1 MATRSTPRRDQ
12 EVLSAAARVFYAR
25 GYADASVQHVADELG
40 ILKGSLYHYISSKEE
55 LLYRLLDET
64 HGEVSR
70 ILAEVE
76 AEQGLAPLARL
87 RLYVRPPG
95 RVTAW
100 PTSSASRSTTTT
112 SSGSATSAGSDIV
125 FRRRAHEEFV
135 TRLIAEAQRDGDVA
149 PDEDARVLTRLVFG
163 TMILTYSWF
172 RAGRDDPDAVA
183 DSCAEFAIRGVTGGG
198 D

>member
-12 EVLSAAARVFYAR
+12 EVLSAAARVFHAR

-64 HGEVSR
+64 HEEVSR
-70 ILAEVE
+70 ILDEV
-76 AEQGLAPLARL
+76 AASDSPPLDRL
-87 RLYVRPPG
+87 RLYVRRQVAYNLENLE
-95 RVTAW
+95 RVAVYHHGL
-100 PTSSASRSTTTT
+100 ARL
-112 SSGSATSAGSDIV
+112 GDERRLDLVG
-125 FRRRAHEEFV
+125 RRREHEDFV
-135 TRLIAEAQRDGDVA
+135 TELIAAAQADGDVA
-149 PDEDARVLTRLVFG
+149 AGEDPRVLTRLVFG
-163 TMILTYSWF
+163 TMILTYNWF
-172 RAGRDDPDAVA
+172 RAGRDDPEQVA

>member
-12 EVLSAAARVFYAR
+12 EVLSAAARVFHAR

-64 HGEVSR
+64 HEEVSR
-70 ILAEVE
+70 ILDEVAAEDSP
-76 AEQGLAPLARL
+76 PLDRL
-87 RLYVRPPG
+87 RLYVRRQVAYNLENLE
-95 RVTAW
+95 RVAVYHHDL
-100 PTSSASRSTTTT
+100 ARL
-112 SSGSATSAGSDIV
+112 GDARRGDLV
-125 FRRRAHEEFV
+125 GRRREHEDFV
-135 TRLIAEAQRDGDVA
+135 TDLIAGAQADGDVA
-149 PDEDARVLTRLVFG
+149 ADEDPRVLTRLVFG
-163 TMILTYSWF
+163 TMILTYNWF
-172 RAGRDDPDAVA
+172 RAGRDDPEQVA

>member
-12 EVLSAAARVFYAR
+12 EVLSAAARVFHAR

-55 LLYRLLDET
+55 LLYRLLDGT
-64 HGEVSR
+64 HEDVSR
-70 ILAEVE
+70 ILDEVTAEE
-76 AEQGLAPLARL
+76 GLAPLDRL
-87 RLYVRPPG
+87 RLYVRRQVAYNLENLE
-95 RVTAW
+95 RVAVYHHDLE
-100 PTSSASRSTTTT
+100 RL
-112 SSGSATSAGSDIV
+112 GDERREDIV
-125 FRRRAHEEFV
+125 FRRRAHEDFV
-135 TRLIAEAQRDGDVA
+135 TRLITDAQRDGEVDA
-149 PDEDARVLTRLVFG
+149 GEDARVLTRLVFG

-172 RAGRDDPDAVA
+172 RAGRDDPAEVA